1 MWSTNGARVNY
12 PRRAEEKGK
21 HVVNNRATDREE
33 SPANPGDRPWVA
45 HSDNRPVDESVVADW
60 TRALRGAR
68 PVEPSDVAPDAPS
81 ATGGDGL
88 SPGVTVVVRSGAG
101 EDVTGCLDAL
111 TGQERAADGERRDVL
126 VVVDGPASP
135 DVAEAVRRF
144 AEDGRVA
151 ARLVDSARAGTLSA
165 RDAGLAAARTEFT
178 CFLDATDRPGPEF
191 CAAVLT
197 AAAPTVVVVAVD
209 RADAE
214 ARLPT
219 TVAGTLVPTGV
230 ARRAAARV
238 RDADTDTGPGTGPD
252 TSTETA
258 LAADADT
265 LFLATLVAAY
275 DCQLRLAPV
284 TGPCPGAGH
293 RQTVPQEDLTSG
305 VTVRM
310 ELLRRLDVLGRGAAP
325 EALALVR
332 SHVHTEVDRLNA
344 HLRTHPDEH
353 AEVVAALDRHAFDD
367 FPYDRLNRG
376 RARALAVAYCFPPY
390 NDASAVVMAKRV
402 RERQDIVDAV
412 FNAMDG
418 NREQDPSIRR
428 ISGPYVENEI
438 ATDTPTYFSHWGAIE
453 AYCTA
458 GLERIAELE
467 RRKGSYDRV
476 YSRAMWP
483 ASHFLAAAYKLHNPA
498 TTWTAEFSDPAARDV
513 QGQPRVS
520 PLGDSELLTRA
531 GERIREL
538 GLPVLESDNV
548 LDWCEYLAYALAD
561 RLVFTNPN
569 QLDYM
574 LSYTP
579 VPQIA
584 ATVREKA
591 VISPHPTLPPAF
603 YAMADQTYSLEPGVA
618 HVGYFGNFYATR
630 GLGDVLTALAGLD
643 PATRERLRLHI
654 FTGKADA
661 LRAHVAELGI
671 AELVR
676 INPYV
681 RYLAFLNLASKF
693 DCLVVNDAL
702 TSDTHARN
710 PYLPSKWSDYAGSG
724 RPVWGLVEE
733 GSPMST
739 RPLDHLSPVGDVGAA
754 QDVLRKLAAAASES
768 RSGV

>member
-1 MWSTNGARVNY
+1 M
-12 PRRAEEKGK
+12 
-21 HVVNNRATDREE
+21 VNNRATNREE
-33 SPANPGDRPWVA
+33 SPTNPGDRPWVA
-45 HSDNRPVDESVVADW
+45 HSDTRPVDESVVANW
-60 TRALRGAR
+60 TRALRDAR
-68 PVEPSDVAPDAPS
+68 PATPSNAGASVGAQAPS
-81 ATGGDGL
+81 GPGSGDL
-88 SPGVTVVVRSGAG
+88 SPGVTVVVRAGAG
-101 EDVTGCLDAL
+101 EDVSGCLHAL
-111 TGQERAADGERRDVL
+111 AGQVWVADGELRDVL
-126 VVVDGPASP
+126 VAVDGPASP
-135 DVAEAVRRF
+135 EVTDAVRSL
-144 AEDGRVA
+144 AGAAHVSA
-151 ARLVDSARAGTLSA
+151 ARVVDSARPGMLSA
-165 RDAGLAAARTEFT
+165 RDVGPAAARTTFT
-178 CFLDATDRPGPEF
+178 CFLDATDRPVPEF
-191 CAAVLT
+191 VASLLT
-197 AAAPTVVVVAVD
+197 IAGPAVVVAAAE
-209 RADAE
+209 RAGAQ

-219 TVAGTLVPTGV
+219 TVAGTLVPTAT
-230 ARRAAARV
+230 ARQAAAR
-238 RDADTDTGPGTGPD
+238 TSGNNGTGNNGTGNNGTGSNGTGVDAAPGL
-252 TSTETA
+252 TPH
-258 LAADADT
+258 ADA

-284 TGPCPGAGH
+284 TGPLSAAGEVQDH
-293 RQTVPQEDLTSG
+293 QQATPPAEPALD
-305 VTVRM
+305 VTAQ
-310 ELLRRLDVLGRGAAP
+310 LDFLRRLDVVGRGAAP
-325 EALALVR
+325 EAVALIR
-332 SHVHTEVDRLNA
+332 AHLDAEVDRLNA
-344 HLRTHPDEH
+344 HLRVHPDDH
-353 AEVVAALDRHAFDD
+353 AEVVAALDGHAFDY

-376 RARALAVAYCFPPY
+376 RARALAVAYCFAPY
-390 NDASAVVMAKRV
+390 NDTSAVVMAKRV
-402 RERQDIVDAV
+402 RERQDVVDAV

-453 AYCTA
+453 AYCSA
-458 GLERIAELE
+458 GMERITELE
-467 RRKGSYDRV
+467 RRKGPYERV
-476 YSRAMWP
+476 YSRVMWP

-498 TTWTAEFSDPAARDV
+498 TAWTAEFSDPAARDV
-513 QGQPRVS
+513 QGKPRVS
-520 PLGDSELLTRA
+520 PLGDSDLLARA
-531 GERIREL
+531 AERIRTL

-574 LSYTP
+574 LSYAP

-584 ATVREKA
+584 ATAREKA

-603 YAMADQTYSLEPGVA
+603 YAMADQAYSLEPGIA

-630 GLGDVLTALAGLD
+630 GLGDVLTALAELE
-643 PATRERLRLHI
+643 PATRERLRLHV

-676 INPYV
+676 INQYV

-724 RPVWGLVEE
+724 RPVWGLVED

-739 RPLDHLSPVGDVGAA
+739 RPLDHLSPVGDVAAA

-768 RSGV
+768 RTP

>member
-1 MWSTNGARVNY
+1 M
-12 PRRAEEKGK
+12 
-21 HVVNNRATDREE
+21 VNNRATGREE
-33 SPANPGDRPWVA
+33 SPTNPGERPWVT
-45 HSDNRPVDESVVADW
+45 HSDTRPVDESVVAGW
-60 TRALRGAR
+60 TRSLEVAR
-68 PVEPSDVAPDAPS
+68 PVVRSAPVS
-81 ATGGDGL
+81 AARADDL
-88 SPGVTVVVRSGAG
+88 SPGVTVVVRAAAE
-101 EDVTGCLDAL
+101 EDVAGCLDAL
-111 TGQERAADGERRDVL
+111 AGQTSAADGESRDVL
-126 VVVDGPASP
+126 VVVDGPASSGLTET
-135 DVAEAVRRF
+135 VRRLAEAGHRSTVR
-144 AEDGRVA
+144 V
-151 ARLVDSARAGTLSA
+151 LDSARAGTLSA
-165 RDAGLAAARTEFT
+165 LNAGPAASRTAYT
-178 CFLDATDRPGPEF
+178 CFLDAADRPGPDY
-191 CAAVLT
+191 LT
-197 AAAPTVVVVAVD
+197 ALLAAAGPAVAVVAVEQ
-209 RADAE
+209 AGAE
-214 ARLPT
+214 AHTEPRLPT
-219 TVAGTLVPTGV
+219 AVAGTLVPTGL

-238 RDADTDTGPGTGPD
+238 HD
-252 TSTETA
+252 
-258 LAADADT
+258 ADADAGLT
-265 LFLATLVAAY
+265 AHADALFFATLVSAY
-275 DCQLRLAPV
+275 GCQLRLAPV
-284 TGPCPGAGH
+284 TGPCPGAVVADGEP
-293 RQTVPQEDLTSG
+293 TTD
-305 VTVRM
+305 VTVSM
-310 ELLRRLDVLGRGAAP
+310 EVLRRLDVLGRGAAP

-332 SHVHTEVDRLNA
+332 AHLDTEVDRLNA
-344 HLRTHPDEH
+344 HLRAHPDDH
-353 AEVVAALDRHAFDD
+353 AEVVAALDRHAFDH
-367 FPYDRLNRG
+367 FPYHRLNRG
-376 RARALAVAYCFPPY
+376 RARALAVAYCFAPY
-390 NDASAVVMAKRV
+390 NDTSAVVMAKRV
-402 RERQDIVDAV
+402 REREDIVDAV

-418 NREQDPSIRR
+418 NREQDPTIRR

-453 AYCTA
+453 AYCAA
-458 GLERIAELE
+458 GLERITELE
-467 RRKGSYDRV
+467 RQKGPYERV
-476 YSRAMWP
+476 YSRVMWP

-513 QGQPRVS
+513 QGQPRVA
-520 PLGDSELLTRA
+520 PLGDSDLLTRA
-531 GERIREL
+531 GERIRAL
-538 GLPVLESDNV
+538 GLPVPESDNV

-591 VISPHPTLPPAF
+591 VISPHPTLAPAF
-603 YAMADQTYSLEPGVA
+603 YAMADQTYSLEPGIA

-643 PATRERLRLHI
+643 PATRERLRLHV

-671 AELVR
+671 ADLVR

-724 RPVWGLVEE
+724 RPVWGLVED

-754 QDVLRKLAAAASES
+754 QDVLRKLAADAVEARTPNS
-768 RSGV
+768 

>member
-1 MWSTNGARVNY
+1 M
-12 PRRAEEKGK
+12 
-21 HVVNNRATDREE
+21 VNNRATNREE
-33 SPANPGDRPWVA
+33 SPTNPGDRPWVA
-45 HSDNRPVDESVVADW
+45 HSDSRPVDESVVANW
-60 TRALRGAR
+60 TRALRDARASTPSNVGAR
-68 PVEPSDVAPDAPS
+68 GGTKTPS
-81 ATGGDGL
+81 APGLGDL
-88 SPGVTVVVRSGAG
+88 SPGVTVVVRAGAG
-101 EDVTGCLDAL
+101 EDVAGCLDAL
-111 TGQERAADGERRDVL
+111 AGQERAADGERRDVL

-135 DVAEAVRRF
+135 DVTETVRRF
-144 AEDGRVA
+144 AGAGHASATRV
-151 ARLVDSARAGTLSA
+151 VDSARTGTLSV
-165 RDAGLAAARTEFT
+165 RDVGLAATRTTFT

-191 CAAVLT
+191 LASLLT
-197 AAAPTVVVVAVD
+197 AAGPTVVVVAVD
-209 RADAE
+209 RADAQ

-219 TVAGTLVPTGV
+219 AVAGTLVPTAT
-230 ARRAAARV
+230 ARQAAAHTSSN
-238 RDADTDTGPGTGPD
+238 DLDNSTDPAASTDPATASAPGP
-252 TSTETA
+252 TA
-258 LAADADT
+258 HADA
-265 LFLATLVAAY
+265 LFFATLVAAY
-275 DCQLRLAPV
+275 DCQLHLAPV
-284 TGPCPGAGH
+284 TRRPLDAGEAQAH
-293 RQTVPQEDLTSG
+293 QQAAPPAESALD
-305 VTVRM
+305 VTVQL
-310 ELLRRLDVLGRGAAP
+310 EFLRRLDLVGRGAAP

-332 SHVHTEVDRLNA
+332 ARMDTEVDRLNA
-344 HLRTHPDEH
+344 HLRAHPDDH
-353 AEVVAALDRHAFDD
+353 AEVVAALDSHAFDY
-367 FPYDRLNRG
+367 FPYHRLNSG
-376 RARALAVAYCFPPY
+376 RARALAVAYCFAPY
-390 NDASAVVMAKRV
+390 NDTSAVVMAKRV

-418 NREQDPSIRR
+418 NRDQDPSIRR

-453 AYCTA
+453 AYCAA
-458 GLERIAELE
+458 GMERIVELE
-467 RRKGSYDRV
+467 HRKGPYERV
-476 YSRAMWP
+476 YSRVMWP
-483 ASHFLAAAYKLHNPA
+483 ASHFLAATYKLHNP
-498 TTWTAEFSDPAARDV
+498 TTAWTAEFSDPAARDV
-513 QGQPRVS
+513 QGKPRVS
-520 PLGDSELLTRA
+520 PLGDSDLLTRA
-531 GERIREL
+531 AERIRAL

-574 LSYTP
+574 LSYTA

-603 YAMADQTYSLEPGVA
+603 YAMADQTYSLEPGIA

-630 GLGDVLTALAGLD
+630 GLGDVLTALAELE
-643 PATRERLRLHI
+643 PATRERLRLHV

-671 AELVR
+671 AELVH

-724 RPVWGLVEE
+724 RAVWGLVEE

-739 RPLDHLSPVGDVGAA
+739 RPLDHLSPVGDVSAA

-768 RSGV
+768 RTP

>member
-1 MWSTNGARVNY
+1 M
-12 PRRAEEKGK
+12 
-21 HVVNNRATDREE
+21 VNNRATDREE
-33 SPANPGDRPWVA
+33 SPKNAGDRPWVA
-45 HSDNRPVDESVVADW
+45 HSDTRPVDESVVADW
-60 TRALRGAR
+60 TRALRDVR
-68 PVEPSDVAPDAPS
+68 PVVPSKAGPNDGPDVR
-81 ATGGDGL
+81 ATGSSAPGVGDL
-88 SPGVTVVVRSGAG
+88 SPGLTVVVRADAG
-101 EDVTGCLDAL
+101 DDVAGLLDAL
-111 TGQERAADGERRDVL
+111 AGQERAADGDPRDVL

-135 DVAEAVRRF
+135 GVIETVRRF
-144 AEDGRVA
+144 TEAGHESA
-151 ARLVDSARAGTLSA
+151 ARVVDSARTGMLSA
-165 RDAGLAAARTEFT
+165 RDVGLAAARTTFT
-178 CFLDATDRPGPEF
+178 CFLDATDRPGPDF
-191 CAAVLT
+191 CSCLLT
-197 AAAPTVVVVAVD
+197 AAGPAAVVVAGVAVE
-209 RADAE
+209 RADE
-214 ARLPT
+214 ESRLPT
-219 TVAGTLVPTGV
+219 SVAGTLVPTAT

-238 RDADTDTGPGTGPD
+238 QDTDVHPGL
-252 TSTETA
+252 TA
-258 LAADADT
+258 HADV
-265 LFLATLVAAY
+265 LFFATLVATY
-275 DCQLRLAPV
+275 DCQLRPAPA
-284 TGPCPGAGH
+284 TGPWPGPGAGEADH
-293 RQTVPQEDLTSG
+293 PRTDPALDVAVQ
-305 VTVRM
+305 M
-310 ELLRRLDVLGRGAAP
+310 ELLRRLDVLARGAAP

-332 SHVHTEVDRLNA
+332 GHLDTEVDRLNA
-344 HLRTHPDEH
+344 HLRAHPDDH
-353 AEVVAALDRHAFDD
+353 AEVVAALDRHDFDH
-367 FPYDRLNRG
+367 FPYHRLNRG
-376 RARALAVAYCFPPY
+376 RARALAVAYCFAPY
-390 NDASAVVMAKRV
+390 NDTSAVVMAKRV

-418 NREQDPSIRR
+418 NREQDPTIRR

-453 AYCTA
+453 AYCAA
-458 GLERIAELE
+458 GLERIVELE
-467 RRKGSYDRV
+467 RRKGPYERV

-520 PLGDSELLTRA
+520 PLGHSDLLIRA

-630 GLGDVLTALAGLD
+630 GLGDVLTALAELD
-643 PATRERLRLHI
+643 PATREKLRLHV

-739 RPLDHLSPVGDVGAA
+739 RPLDHLSPVGDVGTA

-768 RSGV
+768 RTPRL

>member
-1 MWSTNGARVNY
+1 M
-12 PRRAEEKGK
+12 
-21 HVVNNRATDREE
+21 NNRATDREE
-33 SPANPGDRPWVA
+33 SPTNPGDRPWVA
-45 HSDNRPVDESVVADW
+45 HSGTRPVDESVVAEW
-60 TRALRGAR
+60 TRAFQAAR
-68 PVEPSDVAPDAPS
+68 PTAGPTGRS
-81 ATGGDGL
+81 AGRLASGADRL
-88 SPGVTVVVRSGAG
+88 SPGLTVVVRAGAG
-101 EDVTGCLDAL
+101 EDVAGCLGAL
-111 TGQERAADGERRDVL
+111 AGQQGPVEGDRREVL
-126 VVVDGPASP
+126 VVVDGPASL
-135 DVAEAVRRF
+135 DVSEAVRGL
-144 AEDGRVA
+144 AADGQVAA
-151 ARLVDSARAGTLSA
+151 ARLIDSARAGTVSA
-165 RDAGLAAARTEFT
+165 RDAGLAAARTDFT
-178 CFLDATDRPGPEF
+178 CFLDAADRPAPDF
-191 CAAVLT
+191 CAALLT
-197 AAAPTVVVVAVD
+197 AAGPNVVVVPAE

-219 TVAGTLVPTGV
+219 SVAGTLVPTGV
-230 ARRAAARV
+230 ARRAAARAH
-238 RDADTDTGPGTGPD
+238 DAEAGPSTDTGDGTG
-252 TSTETA
+252 
-258 LAADADT
+258 LAAHADT
-265 LFLATLVAAY
+265 LFLATLVAAF
-275 DCQLRLAPV
+275 DCQLRLALV
-284 TGPCPGAGH
+284 TGPCPG
-293 RQTVPQEDLTSG
+293 TSTGTATDVIDVTG
-305 VTVRM
+305 VAARM
-310 ELLRRLDVLGRGAAP
+310 ELLRRLDVLARGAAP

-332 SHVHTEVDRLNA
+332 ARVDNEVDRLNA
-344 HLRTHPDEH
+344 HLRVHPDEH
-353 AEVVAALDRHAFDD
+353 AEVVAALDRHAFDY
-367 FPYDRLNRG
+367 FPYHRLNRG
-376 RARALAVAYCFPPY
+376 RARALAVAYCFAPY
-390 NDASAVVMAKRV
+390 NDTSAVVMAKRV
-402 RERQDIVDAV
+402 RERGDIVDAV

-458 GLERIAELE
+458 GLERVVELE
-467 RRKGSYDRV
+467 REKGPYERV

-498 TTWTAEFSDPAARDV
+498 ATWTAEFSDPAARDV
-513 QGQPRVS
+513 QGQPRIS

-531 GERIREL
+531 AERIRQL

-579 VPQIA
+579 VPQIV

-591 VISPHPTLPPAF
+591 VISAHPTLPPAF
-603 YAMADQTYSLEPGVA
+603 YAMAGQTYALEPGIA

-643 PATRERLRLHI
+643 PATRERIRLHV

-661 LRAHVAELGI
+661 LRAHVTELGI
-671 AELVR
+671 TELVR

-733 GSPMST
+733 CSPMST
-739 RPLDHLSPVGDVGAA
+739 RPLDHLSPVGDVSAA

-768 RSGV
+768 RVPSAPPPGNRDDLSGRTA